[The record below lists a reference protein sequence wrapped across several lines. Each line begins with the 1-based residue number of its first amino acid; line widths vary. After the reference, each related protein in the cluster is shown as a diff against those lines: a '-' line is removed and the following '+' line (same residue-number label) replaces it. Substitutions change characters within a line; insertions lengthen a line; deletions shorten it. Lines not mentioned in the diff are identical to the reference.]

1 VRIAILDTGVDASHE
16 AIARQRTQ
24 LRDIRSFVQ
33 GSDETDDTH
42 GHGTHGTVLMLR
54 LVPRARIYVGRITVN
69 SKPDPDAVV
78 KVCSKFGDA
87 QKYH

>member
-1 VRIAILDTGVDASHE
+1 MRIAILDTGVDASHE

-24 LRDIRSFVQ
+24 LRDVRSFVQ

-42 GHGTHGTVLMLR
+42 GHGTHGTALMLR

-78 KVCSKFGDA
+78 KVCSMFGNA